1 MSDLPTPPPPQEG
14 PAPQKPYLPSDNS
27 RQEPTSWLEAKGW
40 AQAGEPYNCLKL
52 VQVLM
57 TAAAITKGSH
67 LENDMK
73 NAILAVAFLLEDDIT
88 DQKADVI
95 TEAVATKVLDWVNN
109 IVNHL
114 TSSTEFASAT
124 GTSQAEKTLAL
135 KEISGQLQSV
145 SSLLNN
151 AAPPRPTWANIAAA
165 HTPGHTLQIPTQFN
179 LDLLMQHTCLQQHLI
194 CDSKMVLIEVN
205 TKNLTFLQDCS
216 PNSTFKTC
224 KRLNMHLA
232 KVNKALNIHKSAV
245 AQAAVI
251 NLASPS
257 DWDVLAL
264 QELYLDKLGNTRAS
278 RHWIGWRNPMDYSNT
293 RVLELK
299 ITSSEDLPH
308 AMSNEAKALVL
319 AKLFFPPPSSITKV
333 PITVY
338 PKPLPGIQFFTH
350 KQIWEA
356 VALLHPYKAPSPDGI
371 LSVVLK
377 QCINVLRD
385 HLYFIFRAVLELDVY
400 HRNWLVST
408 TLVLC
413 KPGKPLYKEAKA
425 YQPIGLLNTTGKL
438 LSILVAA
445 DLSFLAEKHRMLPP
459 R

>member
-1 MSDLPTPPPPQEG
+1 MSDFQTPPPPRRGQ
-14 PAPQKPYLPSDNS
+14 PPRN
-27 RQEPTSWLEAKGW
+27 PTSPLTTPDKSRHHPVKLVSNARQWLEAKGW

-151 AAPPRPTWANIAAA
+151 AVSKICSMPLAPAMQSQAPPRPTWANIAAA

-232 KVNKALNIHKSAV
+232 KVNKALVNMAAIDGV
-245 AQAAVI
+245 APHPDLTWVR
-251 NLASPS
+251 
-257 DWDVLAL
+257 
-264 QELYLDKLGNTRAS
+264 G
-278 RHWIGWRNPMDYSNT
+278 
-293 RVLELK
+293 
-299 ITSSEDLPH
+299 ITSFE
-308 AMSNEAKALVL
+308 
-319 AKLFFPPPSSITKV
+319 
-333 PITVY
+333 
-338 PKPLPGIQFFTH
+338 
-350 KQIWEA
+350 
-356 VALLHPYKAPSPDGI
+356 
-371 LSVVLK
+371 
-377 QCINVLRD
+377 
-385 HLYFIFRAVLELDVY
+385 
-400 HRNWLVST
+400 
-408 TLVLC
+408 
-413 KPGKPLYKEAKA
+413 
-425 YQPIGLLNTTGKL
+425 
-438 LSILVAA
+438 
-445 DLSFLAEKHRMLPP
+445 
-459 R
+459 